1 MVKKLTRK
9 NITKRTKSINKLH
22 RSTNTRSL
30 LNGIPEGLPSLS
42 RADRIT
48 RRVSHAGFDWPDLAG
63 ILTKMEEEIHEFLEA
78 LSSGNRK
85 KIREEIGDLL
95 FVVANLARFL
105 RIDPE
110 DALRRTIEKFIS
122 RFRYIEASLHQ
133 RGKSVHQSSLS
144 EMDRLWNEAKD
155 KNE

>member
-1 MVKKLTRK
+1 
-9 NITKRTKSINKLH
+9 
-22 RSTNTRSL
+22 
-30 LNGIPEGLPSLS
+30 
-42 RADRIT
+42 
-48 RRVSHAGFDWPDLAG
+48 LAG
-63 ILTKMEEEIHEFLEA
+63 ILAKMEEEIHEFLEA

-110 DALRRTIEKFIS
+110 DALRRTTEKFIF

-133 RGKSVHQSSLS
+133 RGKSLRQSSLS
-144 EMDRLWNEAKD
+144 EMDRLWNEAKG
-155 KNE
+155 KS

>member
-22 RSTNTRSL
+22 RSTNIRSL

-144 EMDRLWNEAKD
+144 EMDRLWNEAKG